1 MSAGSVLDQAQR
13 RRSTTVIGCLVLL
26 GVTLAALGHVGV
38 HARQVEVAAALGREQ
53 VRHRD
58 LLDRRRQLVIEI
70 SRLKDPA
77 RLEREARTRLGM
89 ESPLPNDIRNEGALA
104 GASTVPGAVSTGSAR
119 RP

>member
-1 MSAGSVLDQAQR
+1 MSAGSVFDEAQR
-13 RRSTTVIGCLVLL
+13 RRSTTIVGCLALL
-26 GVTLAALGHVGV
+26 GATLAALGHVGV

-89 ESPLPNDIRNEGALA
+89 EYPLPNNIRNEAAPAGSGPAERRLA
-104 GASTVPGAVSTGSAR
+104 PRGGRQP
-119 RP
+119 